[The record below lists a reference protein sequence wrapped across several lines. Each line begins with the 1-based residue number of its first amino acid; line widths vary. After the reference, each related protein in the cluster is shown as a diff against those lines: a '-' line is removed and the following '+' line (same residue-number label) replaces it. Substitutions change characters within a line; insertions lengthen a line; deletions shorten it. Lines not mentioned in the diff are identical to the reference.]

1 MICPVCY
8 NKIKKNRVTCSVCKF
23 SKNELKTASNK
34 AVSTSR
40 KNGYYDDV
48 IYTSEF
54 PKDLSYKKTL
64 TRAILGGWFG
74 LHNLYVKR
82 KFKGYFSLLTLIIGF
97 VTSSLVLMGVLF
109 QEYMPLVVY
118 STMLYVIA
126 LALWVI
132 DLINLALKT
141 YKVPVVLKKNI
152 NKGENK

>member
-1 MICPVCY
+1 
-8 NKIKKNRVTCSVCKF
+8 
-23 SKNELKTASNK
+23 
-34 AVSTSR
+34 
-40 KNGYYDDV
+40 
-48 IYTSEF
+48 
-54 PKDLSYKKTL
+54 
-64 TRAILGGWFG
+64 
-74 LHNLYVKR
+74 
-82 KFKGYFSLLTLIIGF
+82 
-97 VTSSLVLMGVLF
+97 MGVLF